1 MIDGGLNGGIGCMI
15 DGGIRGSSEGGVDG
29 EINPLKPTEIQNFR
43 I

>member
-1 MIDGGLNGGIGCMI
+1 MIDGELNGGIGCMI

-29 EINPLKPTEIQNFR
+29 EINALKPTEIPNFR